1 MILRIHHKENIWDLA
16 CFSVSLH
23 LFITNVQ
30 YCVSLI
36 MRVKVEINS
45 IKRFLF
51 LLSQQRLDFI
61 LDSKNLAKE

>member
-1 MILRIHHKENIWDLA
+1 
-16 CFSVSLH
+16 
-23 LFITNVQ
+23 
-30 YCVSLI
+30 
-36 MRVKVEINS
+36 MRVKVKINS